1 MNNNSLN
8 LTNNIIDFLDQSP
21 TAFHA
26 VDNIACKLENAGFEK
41 LNESDE
47 WNIKSGGKYYVERN
61 MSSII
66 AFQIPKHIKINGYM
80 MISSHSDSP
89 CFKIKPNPE
98 IVVDNEYL
106 KLNVEKYGGMICSTW
121 FDRPLSIAGRAVVE
135 TDNGIKTVLVDIK
148 KNIAVIP
155 NLAIHMNRDVN
166 SGYNFN
172 AQKDMLP
179 LICGGGNKNVFSKL
193 LYDAVGSDKILGSD
207 LFLYNRQKGEIVGA
221 NDEYFSSA
229 RIDDLECAYIS
240 LKTFL
245 DSAPSSCTKIYCVF
259 DNEEVGSGTKQGA
272 KSTFLYDTLYR
283 ISESTGMTKTE
294 FLRSLA
300 SSFMLSADNGH
311 ALHPNYEEKSCP
323 TNRPKIN
330 GGVLIKYNAQQ
341 KYTTDAISESIFKRI
356 CHEANVPYQEYVN
369 RSDILG
375 GSTLGNLSGEHVS
388 INTADI
394 GLAQLAMH
402 SCYETAGSADAA
414 YMFKAMKKFY
424 ETELYAVENNR
435 FEIKFN

>member
-1 MNNNSLN
+1 MDKTYLDFAGE
-8 LTNNIIDFLDQSP
+8 IISFIDKSP
-21 TAFHA
+21 TAFQA
-26 VDNIACKLENAGFEK
+26 VNNIACELEKNGFNSLSEA
-41 LNESDE
+41 DE
-47 WNIKSGGKYYVERN
+47 WNIKSGGKYYVTRN

-66 AFQIPKHIKINGYM
+66 AFQIPENTKTNGYM
-80 MISSHSDSP
+80 MVSSHSDSP

-98 IVVDNEYL
+98 MVVDNEYL

-121 FDRPLSIAGRAVVE
+121 FDRPLSVAGRAVVK
-135 TDNGIKTVLVDIK
+135 TDNGIKSVLVDIK

-155 NLAIHMNRDVN
+155 NLAIHMNRDMN
-166 SGYNFN
+166 SGYSFN

-179 LICGGGNKNVFSKL
+179 LICGGGDKKVFDRL
-193 LYDAVGSDKILGSD
+193 LGDAAGHGEILGAD

-240 LKTFL
+240 LKAFL
-245 DSAPSSCTKIYCVF
+245 NSKLSSCIKVYCVF

-272 KSTFLYDTLYR
+272 KSTFLYDTLCR
-283 ISESTGMTKTE
+283 VSDSTNMSHTE

-323 TNRPKIN
+323 TNRPKVN

-341 KYTTDAISESIFKRI
+341 KYTTDAVSEAVFKRI
-356 CHEANVPYQEYVN
+356 CQEADVPYQEYVN

-375 GSTLGNLSGEHVS
+375 GSTLGNLSGENVS
-388 INTADI
+388 VNTVDI

-402 SCYETAGSADAA
+402 SCYETGGVLDAS
-414 YMFKAMKKFY
+414 YMLKAMKKFY
-424 ETELYAVENNR
+424 ETELYSNGSGIFDIN
-435 FEIKFN
+435 FI